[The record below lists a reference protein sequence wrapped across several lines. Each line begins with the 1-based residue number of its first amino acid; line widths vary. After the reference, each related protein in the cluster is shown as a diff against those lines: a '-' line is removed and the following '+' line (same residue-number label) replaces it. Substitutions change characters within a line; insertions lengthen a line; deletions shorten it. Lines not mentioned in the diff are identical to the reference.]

1 MSFYD
6 FHINTSQGK
15 QLSFSDFEGKVVLI
29 VNTATKCGLTP
40 QFTGLELLHQQYKDS
55 GLVVLGFPCD
65 QFLKQE
71 PLSNEEMAETC
82 LINHGVTFQL
92 TEKINVNGSTTHPIF
107 QWLKSKQK
115 GLFGKRISWNFTKF
129 LIDQQGNVVKRF
141 SPSTK
146 PEKIEQ
152 FIRDCL
158 SRSKN

>member
-29 VNTATKCGLTP
+29 VNTATKCGLTL
-40 QFTGLELLHQQYKDS
+40 QFTGLEVLHQQYKDS

-129 LIDQQGNVVKRF
+129 LIDKQGNVVKRF

-152 FIRDCL
+152 FIRDYL
-158 SRSKN
+158 SKS

>member
-15 QLSFSDFEGKVVLI
+15 HISFSDFKGKVVLI
-29 VNTATKCGLTP
+29 VNTATKCGFTP
-40 QFTGLELLHQQYKDS
+40 QFSGLEKLHEQYKNN

-71 PLSNEEMAETC
+71 PLSNDEMAETC
-82 LINHGVTFQL
+82 LINYGVTFQL
-92 TEKINVNGSTTHPIF
+92 TEKINVNGSAIHPIF
-107 QWLKSKQK
+107 HWLKSKQK

-152 FIRDCL
+152 FIRDYL
-158 SRSKN
+158 KMS

>member
-6 FHINTSQGK
+6 FQINTSQGK
-15 QLSFSDFEGKVVLI
+15 QLSFSDYRGKVVLI
-29 VNTATKCGLTP
+29 VNTATKCGFTP
-40 QFTGLELLHQQYKDS
+40 QFTGLEALRQQYKDN

-71 PLSNEEMAETC
+71 PLSNEEMAATC

-92 TEKINVNGSTTHPIF
+92 TEKINVNGSATHPIYK
-107 QWLKSKQK
+107 WLKSKQK

-129 LIDQQGNVVKRF
+129 LIDKQGNVVKRF

-152 FIRDCL
+152 FISDYL
-158 SRSKN
+158 SKS

>member
-40 QFTGLELLHQQYKDS
+40 QFTGLEVLHQQYKDS

-129 LIDQQGNVVKRF
+129 LIDKQGNVVKRF

-152 FIRDCL
+152 FIRDYL

>member
-40 QFTGLELLHQQYKDS
+40 QFTGLELLYQQYKDS

-129 LIDQQGNVVKRF
+129 LIDKQGKVVKRF

-152 FIRDCL
+152 FIRDYL
-158 SRSKN
+158 SRS

>member
-40 QFTGLELLHQQYKDS
+40 QFTGLEVLHQQYKDS

-71 PLSNEEMAETC
+71 PLSNKEMAETC

-129 LIDQQGNVVKRF
+129 LIDKQGNVVKRF

-152 FIRDCL
+152 FIRDYL
-158 SRSKN
+158 SRS

>member
-6 FHINTSQGK
+6 FQINTSQGK
-15 QLSFSDFEGKVVLI
+15 QLSFSDYRGKVVLI
-29 VNTATKCGLTP
+29 VNTATKCGFTP
-40 QFTGLELLHQQYKDS
+40 QFTGLEALHQQYKDN

-71 PLSNEEMAETC
+71 PLSNEEMAASC

-92 TEKINVNGSTTHPIF
+92 TEKINVNGSATHPIYK
-107 QWLKSKQK
+107 WLKSKQK

-129 LIDQQGNVVKRF
+129 LIDKQGNVVKRF

-152 FIRDCL
+152 FISDYL
-158 SRSKN
+158 SKP

>member
-6 FHINTSQGK
+6 FKINTSQGK
-15 QLSFSDFEGKVVLI
+15 QLSFSDYKGKVVLI

-40 QFTGLELLHQQYKDS
+40 QFTGLEALHQQYKNS

-71 PLSNEEMAETC
+71 PLSNEEMAESC

-92 TEKINVNGSTTHPIF
+92 TEKINVNGTTTHPIF

-129 LIDQQGNVVKRF
+129 LIDKQGNVVKRF

-152 FIRDCL
+152 FICDYL
-158 SRSKN
+158 SKS

>member
-40 QFTGLELLHQQYKDS
+40 QFTGLEVLHQQYKDS

-71 PLSNEEMAETC
+71 PLSNEKMAETC

-129 LIDQQGNVVKRF
+129 LIDKQGKVVKRF

-152 FIRDCL
+152 FIRDYL
-158 SRSKN
+158 SRS

>member
-6 FHINTSQGK
+6 FQINTSQGK
-15 QLSFSDFEGKVVLI
+15 QLSFSDYRGKVVLI

-40 QFTGLELLHQQYKDS
+40 QFTGLEAFHQQYKDN

-71 PLSNEEMAETC
+71 PLSNEEMAASC

-92 TEKINVNGSTTHPIF
+92 TEKIYVNGSATDPIY
-107 QWLKSKQK
+107 QWLKYKQK

-129 LIDQQGNVVKRF
+129 LIDKQGNVVKRF

-152 FIRDCL
+152 FISDYL
-158 SRSKN
+158 SKP

>member
-6 FHINTSQGK
+6 FQINTSQGK
-15 QLSFSDFEGKVVLI
+15 QVSFSDYKGKVVLI

-40 QFTGLELLHQQYKDS
+40 QFTGLEALHQQYKDN

-71 PLSNEEMAETC
+71 PLSNEEMAASC
-82 LINHGVTFQL
+82 LLNHGVTFQL
-92 TEKINVNGSTTHPIF
+92 TEKIYVNGSATHPIYK
-107 QWLKSKQK
+107 WLKSKQK

-129 LIDQQGNVVKRF
+129 LIDKQGNVVKRF

-152 FIRDCL
+152 FISDYL
-158 SRSKN
+158 SKT

>member
-6 FHINTSQGK
+6 FNINTSQGK
-15 QLSFSDFEGKVVLI
+15 HISFSDFKGKVVLI
-29 VNTATKCGLTP
+29 VNTATKCGFTT
-40 QFTGLELLHQQYKDS
+40 QFSGLEKLHEQYKNN

-71 PLSNEEMAETC
+71 PLSNDEMAETC
-82 LINHGVTFQL
+82 LINYGVTFQL
-92 TEKINVNGSTTHPIF
+92 TEKINVNGSATHPIF
-107 QWLKSKQK
+107 HWLKSKQK

-152 FIRDCL
+152 FIRDYL
-158 SRSKN
+158 KMS

>member
-15 QLSFSDFEGKVVLI
+15 HISFSDFKGKVVLI
-29 VNTATKCGLTP
+29 VNTATKCGFTP
-40 QFTGLELLHQQYKDS
+40 QFSGLEKLHEQYKNN

-71 PLSNEEMAETC
+71 PLSNDEMAETC
-82 LINHGVTFQL
+82 LINYGVTFQL
-92 TEKINVNGSTTHPIF
+92 TEKINVNGSATHPIF
-107 QWLKSKQK
+107 HWLKSKQK

-152 FIRDCL
+152 FIRDYL
-158 SRSKN
+158 KMS

>member
-40 QFTGLELLHQQYKDS
+40 QFTGLEVLHQQYKDS

-129 LIDQQGNVVKRF
+129 LIDKQGNVVKRF

-152 FIRDCL
+152 FIRDYL
-158 SRSKN
+158 IRS

>member
-6 FHINTSQGK
+6 FQINTSQGK
-15 QLSFSDFEGKVVLI
+15 QLSFSDYRGKVVLI

-40 QFTGLELLHQQYKDS
+40 QFSGLEALHQQYKDN

-71 PLSNEEMAETC
+71 PLSNEEMAASC
-82 LINHGVTFQL
+82 LLNHGVTFQL
-92 TEKINVNGSTTHPIF
+92 TEKIYVNGSATHPIYK
-107 QWLKSKQK
+107 WLKSKQK

-129 LIDQQGNVVKRF
+129 LIDKQGNVVKRF

-152 FIRDCL
+152 FISDYL
-158 SRSKN
+158 SKP

>member
-6 FHINTSQGK
+6 FQINTSQGK
-15 QLSFSDFEGKVVLI
+15 QLSFSDYRGKVVLI

-40 QFTGLELLHQQYKDS
+40 QFTGLEALHQQYKDN

-71 PLSNEEMAETC
+71 PLSNEEMAASC

-92 TEKINVNGSTTHPIF
+92 TEKINVNGSATHPIYK
-107 QWLKSKQK
+107 WLKSKQK

-129 LIDQQGNVVKRF
+129 LIDKQGNVVKRF

-152 FIRDCL
+152 FISDYL
-158 SRSKN
+158 SKP

>member
-15 QLSFSDFEGKVVLI
+15 QISFSDFKGEVVLI
-29 VNTATKCGLTP
+29 VNTATKCGFTP
-40 QFTGLELLHQQYKDS
+40 QFSGLEKLHEQYKNN

-71 PLSNEEMAETC
+71 PLSNDEMAETC
-82 LINHGVTFQL
+82 LINYGVTFQL
-92 TEKINVNGSTTHPIF
+92 TEKINVNGSSTHPIF

-152 FIRDCL
+152 FIRDYL
-158 SRSKN
+158 KMS

>member
-40 QFTGLELLHQQYKDS
+40 QFTGLEVLHQQYKDS

-71 PLSNEEMAETC
+71 PLSNKEMAETC

-129 LIDQQGNVVKRF
+129 LINKQGKVVKRF

-152 FIRDCL
+152 FIRDYL
-158 SRSKN
+158 SRS

>member
-15 QLSFSDFEGKVVLI
+15 HISFSDFKGKVVLI
-29 VNTATKCGLTP
+29 VNTATKCGFTP
-40 QFTGLELLHQQYKDS
+40 QFSGLEKLHEQYKNN

-71 PLSNEEMAETC
+71 PLSNDEMAETC

-92 TEKINVNGSTTHPIF
+92 TEKINVNGSATHPIF
-107 QWLKSKQK
+107 HWLKSKQK

-152 FIRDCL
+152 FIRDYL
-158 SRSKN
+158 KMS

>member
-40 QFTGLELLHQQYKDS
+40 QFTGLEVLHQQYKDS

-71 PLSNEEMAETC
+71 PLSNEEMAESC

-129 LIDQQGNVVKRF
+129 LIDKQGNVVKRF

-152 FIRDCL
+152 FIRDYL

>member
-6 FHINTSQGK
+6 FHIKTSQGK

-40 QFTGLELLHQQYKDS
+40 QFTGLEALHQQYKDN

-115 GLFGKRISWNFTKF
+115 GLLGKRISWNFTKF
-129 LIDQQGNVVKRF
+129 LIDKQGKVVKRF

-152 FIRDCL
+152 LIRDYL
-158 SRSKN
+158 SKS

>member
-6 FHINTSQGK
+6 FQINTSQGK
-15 QLSFSDFEGKVVLI
+15 QLSFSDYRGKVVLI

-40 QFTGLELLHQQYKDS
+40 QFTGLEALHQQYKDN

-71 PLSNEEMAETC
+71 PISNEEMAASC
-82 LINHGVTFQL
+82 LLNHGVTFQL
-92 TEKINVNGSTTHPIF
+92 TEKIYVNGSATHPIYK
-107 QWLKSKQK
+107 WLKSKQK

-129 LIDQQGNVVKRF
+129 LIDKQGNVVKRF

-152 FIRDCL
+152 FISDYL
-158 SRSKN
+158 SKP

>member
-6 FHINTSQGK
+6 FQINTSQGK
-15 QLSFSDFEGKVVLI
+15 QLSFSDYRGKVVLI

-40 QFTGLELLHQQYKDS
+40 QFTGLEALHQQYKDN

-71 PLSNEEMAETC
+71 PLSNEEMAASC
-82 LINHGVTFQL
+82 LLNHGVTFQL
-92 TEKINVNGSTTHPIF
+92 TEKIYVNGSATHPIYK
-107 QWLKSKQK
+107 WLKSKQK

-129 LIDQQGNVVKRF
+129 LIDKQGNVVKRF

-152 FIRDCL
+152 FISDYL
-158 SRSKN
+158 SKP

>member
-6 FHINTSQGK
+6 FQINTSQGK
-15 QLSFSDFEGKVVLI
+15 QLSFSDYKGKVVLI

-40 QFTGLELLHQQYKDS
+40 QFTGLEALHQQYKDN

-71 PLSNEEMAETC
+71 PLSNEEMAASC
-82 LINHGVTFQL
+82 LLNHGVTFQL
-92 TEKINVNGSTTHPIF
+92 TEKIYVNGSATHPIYK
-107 QWLKSKQK
+107 WLKSKQK

-129 LIDQQGNVVKRF
+129 LIDKQGNVVKRF

-152 FIRDCL
+152 FISDYL
-158 SRSKN
+158 SKT

>member
-40 QFTGLELLHQQYKDS
+40 QFTGLEVLHQQYKDS

-107 QWLKSKQK
+107 QWLKSKHK

-129 LIDQQGNVVKRF
+129 LIDKQGNVVNRF

-152 FIRDCL
+152 FIRDYL
-158 SRSKN
+158 SRS